1 MEWLIERLIA
11 ILPAIAKLSKEKRE
25 LADNALNA
33 ISIALNETS
42 LYLVHIRDGGGSDR
56 SREEQLA
63 RYWAAAAVPVR
74 HLDRELAEMC
84 QYKSEIWT
92 NPDNWN
98 LEKIAQYG
106 IDINSVRD
114 KYAELLRAA

>member
-42 LYLVHIRDGGGSDR
+42 LYLVYIRDAGGSDR